1 MNEKETNMGKM
12 TRAEFTALPG
22 VQHVNAEITFDHG
35 PDRAAIH
42 HDIRDTSVRHVLS
55 RYPAFDSIRVDQLI
69 AAQRPS
75 VYSSE
80 FRKAPGGRGA

>member
-1 MNEKETNMGKM
+1 M

-42 HDIRDTSVRHVLS
+42 HDIRDASVRYVLS
-55 RYPAFDSIRVDQLI
+55 RYPAFDSIRINRLI
-69 AAQRPS
+69 AAKQPG

-80 FRKAPGGRGA
+80 FRKAPGGPGV